1 MVNNWI
7 PFCNGMETGESRPKG
22 TVSRW
27 AAPIQQVEGEY
38 PNSKVQK
45 PKKRNQKYEMVGDCW
60 IPFPYRSTGQA
71 SNGIENRG
79 GGLRLRLNPPL
90 RKVSDDN

>member
-1 MVNNWI
+1 
-7 PFCNGMETGESRPKG
+7 
-22 TVSRW
+22 
-27 AAPIQQVEGEY
+27 
-38 PNSKVQK
+38 
-45 PKKRNQKYEMVGDCW
+45 MVGDCW

-71 SNGIENRG
+71 SNGIENRA